1 MGHATKLLT
10 SRRFAPLFGA
20 QLFGAFNDQ
29 FLKMAMITLVTWGGL
44 SVFGM
49 EPKLLVPVAGS
60 IFTAPFFL
68 FSAMAGQVSDKY
80 DKAFVL
86 LRVKQAEIGIMLLAA
101 IGLYLQNPF
110 ILLTT
115 IALMGAQ
122 SAFFSPT
129 RNAVLPQWLTDK
141 ELITGN
147 ALMNGFVS
155 VAVLSGQILGIM
167 LIVIKGGPLIVAG
180 ILVSLAILGWLSIRK
195 APPAPPQ
202 NEHIKTDTPPLIKI
216 RHQLTFLAILS
227 GQIIILILLAT
238 KGNLIWGVATVVALG
253 ILRWLYKHQHPPKTA
268 QDTSIRIE
276 PWFAPEIW
284 RTFTFAGKNPRVLRP
299 MLGTAWYYWLSAGVL
314 ILMPAFIRDPLY
326 YDRMVLIGIMALF
339 TVGALAGAITCMIVT
354 KGKDAVGISAV
365 GALGIALCSA
375 DMYILFGD
383 TSKLAYGSYVAA
395 GVDGKAVLGTLK
407 DFWSMPNSLR
417 FMFGLFGAAFSA
429 SLFVI
434 PLNALAQKRANP
446 SHRARLLAAGALLL
460 NAATTMSQ
468 LLVFAI
474 GIMALPTRL
483 SLLIIAVISG
493 MIALY
498 VFYRSIVLKK
508 EAI

>member
-1 MGHATKLLT
+1 MSHATTLLT

-20 QLFGAFNDQ
+20 QLLGAFNDQ
-29 FLKMAMITLVTWGGL
+29 FLKMAMITLVTWGGM
-44 SVFGM
+44 SVFNM
-49 EPKLLVPVAGS
+49 EAKLLVPVAGA

-68 FSAMAGQVSDKY
+68 FSAMAGQVADKY

-86 LRVKQAEIGIMLLAA
+86 LRVKQAEIFIMLLAA
-101 IGLYLQNPF
+101 LGLVLQNPF
-110 ILLTT
+110 MLLAT

-129 RNAVLPQWLTDK
+129 RNAVLPQWLSNK

-155 VAVLSGQILGIM
+155 VAILSGQILGIV
-167 LIVIKGGPLIVAG
+167 LIVAKGGPLMVAG
-180 ILVSLAILGWLSIRK
+180 ILVVLAVLGWLSIRQ
-195 APPAPPQ
+195 APPAPSQ
-202 NEHIKTDTPPLIKI
+202 GTDIKI
-216 RHQLTFLAILS
+216 DPW
-227 GQIIILILLAT
+227 LI
-238 KGNLIWGVATVVALG
+238 
-253 ILRWLYKHQHPPKTA
+253 
-268 QDTSIRIE
+268 
-276 PWFAPEIW
+276 PEIG
-284 RTFTFAGKNPRVLRP
+284 RTFKFAFNTPRVFRP

-326 YDRMVLIGIMALF
+326 YDRTVLIIIMALF
-339 TVGALAGAITCMIVT
+339 TVGALVGAMTCMLT
-354 KGKDAVGISAV
+354 SNGKEAVGISAI

-383 TSKLAYGSYVAA
+383 TSKLAFASYVAA
-395 GVDGKAVLGTLK
+395 GVDGKPVLGSFA
-407 DFWSMPNSLR
+407 DFMSMPNSKR
-417 FMFGLFGAAFSA
+417 FMFDLFGAAFSA
-429 SLFVI
+429 SLYVI
-434 PLNALAQKRANP
+434 PLNALAQKRADP

-460 NAATTMSQ
+460 NAATTLSQ
-468 LLVFAI
+468 LLVFVI
-474 GIMALPTRL
+474 GVMMLETRL

-493 MIALY
+493 MIAAY